1 MNEDRLKRVLI
12 ANTVGPDCYI
22 HPSVVT
28 QNHISERGGGSYP
41 VKKVIELFENAA
53 DLGFGDIVVH
63 KTPLK
68 RKGEE
73 VQEKGTQRL
82 FR

>member
-41 VKKVIELFENAA
+41 ENAA